1 MMRSIPAIAQELVLI
16 EAVAGDDWW
25 QDVSVPMLELMRI
38 RLRGLVHLIDGTAR
52 SIVYTDF
59 EDTAGAAE
67 PIEIR
72 DVAVGVDRARFREKA
87 YAFLRAHEDD
97 LVLHKIRHGNQLT
110 ELDLA
115 ELERIMLESGE
126 FKPGEITNAAAEA
139 HGLELFVRSVIGM
152 DRAAATDEL
161 SAFTGGST
169 LTGNRLAFVS
179 MLLDQLTKRGEVD
192 PALLYEAP
200 YTAVAPTGPDGL
212 FSGAQVTELVAAL
225 RRIRATAEAS

>member
-1 MMRSIPAIAQELVLI
+1 MRSIPAIAQELVLI

-38 RLRGLVHLIDGTAR
+38 RLRGLVRLIDGTAR

-126 FKPGEITNAAAEA
+126 FKPGKTTTEHVGE
-139 HGLELFVRSVIGM
+139 G
-152 DRAAATDEL
+152 
-161 SAFTGGST
+161 
-169 LTGNRLAFVS
+169 TGNDRTVNRSAS
-179 MLLDQLTKRGEVD
+179 
-192 PALLYEAP
+192 
-200 YTAVAPTGPDGL
+200 
-212 FSGAQVTELVAAL
+212 SGRFVTE
-225 RRIRATAEAS
+225 RRAKGDPGGTIAQRV